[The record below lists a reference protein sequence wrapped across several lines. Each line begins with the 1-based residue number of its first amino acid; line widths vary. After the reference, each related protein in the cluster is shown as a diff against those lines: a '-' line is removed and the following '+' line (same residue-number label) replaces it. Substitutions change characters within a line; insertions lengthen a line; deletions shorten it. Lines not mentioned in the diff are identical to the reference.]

1 MRLDKNIQTAAFLV
15 STVQSSG
22 TAAPILLLTA
32 SDLQKIWSRDA
43 SFCLYGLTVCRYAVT
58 SQLVQKICSSHATKG
73 TGARLGAIIWVWSE
87 QNSPASSS
95 YRTILNYYKRSLLVG
110 KTCPAMQALRVDE
123 HKSSLWSTWNRVG
136 SVYLWVKACIG
147 CSFCPAELCVN
158 SATKL
163 LQPKGYWPLSSHAG
177 WMS

>member
-1 MRLDKNIQTAAFLV
+1 MIYSSCNCILLSMRLDKNIQTAAFLV

-58 SQLVQKICSSHATKG
+58 SQLVQKICSSRATKG

-110 KTCPAMQALRVDE
+110 KTCPAMHALRVDE

-136 SVYLWVKACIG
+136 SVSDQPLNW
-147 CSFCPAELCVN
+147 
-158 SATKL
+158 KL
-163 LQPKGYWPLSSHAG
+163 LSWIV
-177 WMS
+177 